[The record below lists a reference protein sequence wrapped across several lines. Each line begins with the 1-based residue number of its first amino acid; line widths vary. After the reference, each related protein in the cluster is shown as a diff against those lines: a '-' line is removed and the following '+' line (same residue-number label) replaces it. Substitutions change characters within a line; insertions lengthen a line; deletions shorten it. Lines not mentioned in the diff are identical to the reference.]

1 MNRFE
6 QVSSDGHQMSQA
18 GWGWGQSPG
27 AVRLGSHVSRGVR
40 AIGGVLRFHVLG
52 VQGWGASRLTITHD
66 ALDLTVQSSL
76 MDRR

>member
-27 AVRLGSHVSRGVR
+27 AVRLRSHVSRGVR
-40 AIGGVLRFHVLG
+40 AMRGPEVPCLGGAGWGGVPF
-52 VQGWGASRLTITHD
+52 D
-66 ALDLTVQSSL
+66 NNP
-76 MDRR
+76 